1 MTMRGHFVFC
11 LQCLWTTQFTGLVHY
26 SLLHKIPWISI
37 AIQMGCAIT
46 KHYTIINFTWIIY
59 GTYCF
64 RHYFKDPSEN
74 KVINIYAWLQ
84 TFTVFW
90 MLYAFFWVIPQH
102 LNFIFK
108 SYRTLCT
115 TFLSTRLWRWN
126 RQRALK
132 RWHTKWGR
140 RGISQKKVCNN

>member
-1 MTMRGHFVFC
+1 MRGHFVFC
-11 LQCLWTTQFTGLVHY
+11 LQCLWTTQFTGLVYY

-37 AIQMGCAIT
+37 TIQMGCAIT

-64 RHYFKDPSEN
+64 RNYFKDPSEN

-90 MLYAFFWVIPQH
+90 TLYAFFWVIPQH
-102 LNFIFK
+102 LNFIFQHF
-108 SYRTLCT
+108 RTLCLFHLPIYLPMKMEQADGSET
-115 TFLSTRLWRWN
+115 LAYKIGMQGNFPEESM
-126 RQRALK
+126 Q
-132 RWHTKWGR
+132 
-140 RGISQKKVCNN
+140 